1 MEAVVADLVAVGAD
15 CVILGCAEVGMLLN
29 PQNVPVRVC
38 DTVELHCRAAIEAA
52 MTDTGETNV

>member
-1 MEAVVADLVAVGAD
+1 MADLVAVGAD